1 MPAKRKRGAR
11 VPGISI
17 LFEAREV
24 GEQLDTRALS
34 PKVSIW
40 RHIAMV
46 LGFLFLILLGVLIFT
61 AYWGCLRSPKKA
73 WKPLTWRTST
83 SWTCCSSWRDLA
95 RLFLAGYKCSTCEL
109 AWNQWSRHC
118 YFQSEKQMT
127 WQQGLKFCLKKDASL
142 LKVSKMQELQFVQR
156 MLTATSKVYAGERV
170 FANYWIGLMYHQD
183 VKGWVWT
190 DGTTFS
196 SNIFKLQATEGCVY
210 FKKDTI
216 NVQSCTR
223 WNYVIC
229 KKASRFGLD

>member
-1 MPAKRKRGAR
+1 
-11 VPGISI
+11 
-17 LFEAREV
+17 
-24 GEQLDTRALS
+24 
-34 PKVSIW
+34 
-40 RHIAMV
+40 MV

-61 AYWGCLRSPKKA
+61 AYWVYRLSEESEKSLEA
-73 WKPLTWRTST
+73 V
-83 SWTCCSSWRDLA
+83 DLENIH
-95 RLFLAGYKCSTCEL
+95 LVDMLQQLVSGLGYKCSTCEL